1 MEASGGAIVVARPSG
16 GRPYCVVVAPMPS
29 PSFGLAAGHI
39 AAAVLVSDPDTA
51 GAAQHDLLRRLYQLT
66 HKEAQLALKISEG
79 EGLEAA
85 ARNAGITYET
95 ARSYLK
101 NIFAKLGV
109 SRQAELASLVQKLPD
124 QG

>member
-1 MEASGGAIVVARPSG
+1 
-16 GRPYCVVVAPMPS
+16 MPS

-51 GAAQHDLLRRLYQLT
+51 GAARHDLLRRLYQLT
-66 HKEAQLALKISEG
+66 HKEAQLALKIAEG